1 MASDVTFEVDLTDW
15 DRTVRD
21 IEAEH
26 DDFSGKTF
34 ESYARGLF
42 RLVLGVLPPP
52 TVGAG
57 KRAIRRDYA
66 AAYPRG
72 ARLNKELRKLKRPLR
87 TAFWS
92 AYFRG
97 DTRGMR
103 EILKAGGSSLATVT
117 ISPFDM
123 GRALRGQKRGRWT
136 SHKPPPPLRL
146 VMNPEAVEAHVKEL
160 EGHVGKLKS
169 ALIPALRKL
178 SIAFAGYIAKHG
190 GGRGRFKMDVR
201 KDLKFFD
208 WVGKGSDYDPA
219 LIAILNRA
227 IQGAAR
233 AHVEGMRKEL
243 AGYRPEKKASGSRR
257 R

>member
-1 MASDVTFEVDLTDW
+1 VASDVTFEVDLTDW

-26 DDFSGKTF
+26 DDFSGKVF
-34 ESYARGLF
+34 ERYARGLF
-42 RLVLGVLPPP
+42 RRVLGVLPPSS
-52 TVGAG
+52 VGAG
-57 KRAIRRDYA
+57 KRAIRRDYSH
-66 AAYPRG
+66 AYPRG
-72 ARLNKELRKLKRPLR
+72 ARLNRYLRTLKRPLR

-97 DTRGMR
+97 DARAMR
-103 EILKAGGSSLATVT
+103 EILKKGGSPLAKVT
-117 ISPFDM
+117 ISPFDL
-123 GRALRGQKRGRWT
+123 GRALRGHKRGRWT
-136 SHKPPPPLRL
+136 SRKPPPSLRL

-178 SIAFAGYIAKHG
+178 SIAFASYVANHG
-190 GGRGRFKMDVR
+190 GGRGQFKMDTS
-201 KDLKFFD
+201 KALKFFD

-243 AGYRPEKKASGSRR
+243 AGYRPQKSRR

>member
-1 MASDVTFEVDLTDW
+1 MASDVSFEVDLTDW

-34 ESYARGLF
+34 EKYARGLF
-42 RLVLGVLPPP
+42 RRVLAVIPPP

-57 KRAIRRDYA
+57 KRSIRRDYA
-66 AAYPRG
+66 HAYPRG
-72 ARLNKELRKLKRPLR
+72 ARLNRYLRALKRPLR

-97 DTRGMR
+97 DMRAMR
-103 EILKAGGSSLATVT
+103 EILKKGGSPLANVT
-117 ISPFDM
+117 ISPFDL
-123 GRALRGQKRGRWT
+123 GRALRGHKRGRWT
-136 SHKPPPPLRL
+136 SRKPPPALRL

-169 ALIPALRKL
+169 ALIPALKKL
-178 SIAFAGYIAKHG
+178 SIAFAAYVAQHG
-190 GGRGRFKMDVR
+190 GGRGRFTMDLR
-201 KDLKFFD
+201 RDLKFFD

-219 LIAILNRA
+219 LIALLNRA

-243 AGYRPEKKASGSRR
+243 AGYRPEKKSRGSRKR
-257 R
+257 

>member
-1 MASDVTFEVDLTDW
+1 VASDVSFEVDLTDW

-34 ESYARGLF
+34 EKYARGLF
-42 RLVLGVLPPP
+42 RRVLGVIPPSSA
-52 TVGAG
+52 GAARRG
-57 KRAIRRDYA
+57 IRRDYA
-66 AAYPRG
+66 YGYPRG
-72 ARLNKELRKLKRPLR
+72 ARLNRYLREMKRPLR

-97 DTRGMR
+97 DIRAMR
-103 EILKAGGSSLATVT
+103 EILKKGGSRLAGVT
-117 ISPFDM
+117 ITPFDQ
-123 GRALRGQKRGRWT
+123 GRAMRGYKRHSWR
-136 SHKPPPPLRL
+136 PPPPLRI

-169 ALIPALRKL
+169 ALIPALKKL
-178 SIAFAGYIAKHG
+178 SIAFAAYVAQHG
-190 GGRGRFKMDVR
+190 GGRGRFAMDLR
-201 KDLKFFD
+201 RDLKFFD
-208 WVGKGSDYDPA
+208 WVGKGSDYNPE

-227 IQGAAR
+227 IQTAAHF
-233 AHVEGMRKEL
+233 HVEGMRKEL
-243 AGYRPEKKASGSRR
+243 AGFRPEKKSRGSRR